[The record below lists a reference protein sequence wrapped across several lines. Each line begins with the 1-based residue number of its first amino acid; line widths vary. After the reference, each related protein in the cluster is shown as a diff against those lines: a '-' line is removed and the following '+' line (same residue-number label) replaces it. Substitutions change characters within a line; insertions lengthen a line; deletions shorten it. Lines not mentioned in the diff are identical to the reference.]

1 MAPCSVALYAVSM
14 PPSLPDL
21 RARLGGIP
29 QIRLAALLGISPVT
43 VNRTEQG
50 HTSGLTGI
58 NALLV
63 DLLAAALDTVPAAE
77 LLPRLERCGGR
88 HAELV
93 RVLIKATEPTASRLR
108 KTR

>member
-1 MAPCSVALYAVSM
+1 MIP
-14 PPSLPDL
+14 LPDL

-43 VNRTEQG
+43 VNRAEMAR
-50 HTSGLTGI
+50 TSGLTGI

-63 DLLAAALDTVPAAE
+63 ELLAAALDTVPAAE

-93 RVLIKATEPTASRLR
+93 RVLVESTEPTVSKMR